1 MRAACR
7 ASSTRTPLTPSAAA
21 MNFQPESIPAKGSP
35 SLLSS
40 KRTSVTWLSQ
50 PDLKPFR
57 RSHMPIS
64 ERILR
69 ERQARYDRRIAEAKV
84 NVPEGD
90 YCYGNTGRMIAT
102 TLPGGAKATVPEAKP
117 CPYWKSR
124 GDKPEH
130 ANDSF
135 RLMKAG
141 DWMPHPPPDRK
152 SGGEGKEGS

>member
-50 PDLKPFR
+50 PDLTPFR

-64 ERILR
+64 ERLLS
-69 ERQARYDRRIAEAKV
+69 ERQARHDRRIAEAQRTMTD
-84 NVPEGD
+84 GD
-90 YCYGNTGRMIAT
+90 YCYTQNIENA
-102 TLPGGAKATVPEAKP
+102 P
-117 CPYWKSR
+117 C
-124 GDKPEH
+124 E
-130 ANDSF
+130 N
-135 RLMKAG
+135 
-141 DWMPHPPPDRK
+141 
-152 SGGEGKEGS
+152 E

>member
-57 RSHMPIS
+57 RSHMHIS

-69 ERQARYDRRIAEAKV
+69 ERQERYARRIAEAKV
-84 NVPEGD
+84 NVQEGD
-90 YCYGNTGRMIAT
+90 YCYGNTGRMIET
-102 TLPGGAKATVPEAKP
+102 TLPCVATATTPQAKP
-117 CPYWKSR
+117 CPSWK
-124 GDKPEH
+124 
-130 ANDSF
+130 
-135 RLMKAG
+135 
-141 DWMPHPPPDRK
+141 PHDN
-152 SGGEGKEGS
+152 

>member
-1 MRAACR
+1 
-7 ASSTRTPLTPSAAA
+7 

-102 TLPGGAKATVPEAKP
+102 TLPGGAKATVPERSEEHTSELQSLMRISYAVFCLKKKKTTKKP
-117 CPYWKSR
+117 QIQ
-124 GDKPEH
+124 
-130 ANDSF
+130 N
-135 RLMKAG
+135 L
-141 DWMPHPPPDRK
+141 
-152 SGGEGKEGS
+152 

>member
-1 MRAACR
+1 MRISDW
-7 ASSTRTPLTPSAAA
+7 SSDVC
-21 MNFQPESIPAKGSP
+21 
-35 SLLSS
+35 SS
-40 KRTSVTWLSQ
+40 
-50 PDLKPFR
+50 DL
-57 RSHMPIS
+57 MPIS

-102 TLPGGAKATVPEAKP
+102 TLPGGAKATVPEAKL
-117 CPYWKSR
+117 CPYWKRR

-130 ANDSF
+130 ANGYC

-141 DWMPHPPPDRK
+141 DRSEEHTSELQSLMRTSYAVFCLKKKNKNNRK
-152 SGGEGKEGS
+152 EYRYKYHTIVLKAHTR